1 MSLAENFST
10 NAYTMKLL
18 TSSIPHTFKKLNR
31 PLQRKSYLLRTETQ
45 AQEILGLDQIS
56 NRMIKNL
63 PLNSSYLSLL
73 LINQLFKNNYFPNSW
88 KTAVV
93 IPILKPDK
101 DSALPSNYRP
111 ISLLSCLSKV
121 YEFVLLQRLNQHC
134 AAFNFIIPQQ
144 CGFRPKCSTVHQL
157 LRVTELIHS
166 GFAKHEATGYTFFW
180 T

>member
-1 MSLAENFST
+1 MFLVQETWLEPGIDPRSQTIVLLKTIESNFP
-10 NAYTMKLL
+10 
-18 TSSIPHTFKKLNR
+18 IP
-31 PLQRKSYLLRTETQ
+31 QREA
-45 AQEILGLDQIS
+45 AQPFI
-56 NRMIKNL
+56 
-63 PLNSSYLSLL
+63 
-73 LINQLFKNNYFPNSW
+73 
-88 KTAVV
+88 
-93 IPILKPDK
+93 PDK

-166 GFAKHEATGYTFFW
+166 GFAKHEATGILFLDIAKAFDKIW
-180 T
+180 HDGLLIKLIRLDFPPPDQVHS